1 MQPTSSHH
9 DGCARVATPKRLADM
24 LHVPWEASHACHR
37 ATALIVV
44 TLYLFPGSVLG
55 IETRHELDHGARAWL
70 EFNHHVGGI
79 LVLTLAALTW
89 LELLEVGPAKVIK
102 LSWPG
107 CLILIG
113 GYNLIWSDKL
123 AWPIRPSGLVE
134 SLSNSDVLQHKML
147 AFLVLTLGLIDLLRR
162 LMQATHPA
170 WLYLFYGMSMLTAGT
185 LVVHDS
191 SLSSNM
197 HSTGVAMSHVVMGS
211 LAMLALGCKVLVDHR
226 LIAGRVAYLYPLLLT
241 ALGVQLL
248 LFTEPSEMER

>member
-1 MQPTSSHH
+1 M
-9 DGCARVATPKRLADM
+9 DM
-24 LHVPWEASHACHR
+24 LHVPWGASHECHR

-44 TLYLFPGSVLG
+44 TLSLVPGSVLG
-55 IETRHELDHGARAWL
+55 LETRHGLDRDARAWL

-79 LVLTLAALTW
+79 IVLILAGLTW
-89 LELLEVGPAKVIK
+89 LELLEVGSAKMIK
-102 LSWPG
+102 LSCPA

-123 AWPIRPSGLVE
+123 AWPIGPSGLME
-134 SLSNSDVLQHKML
+134 SLSHPDVLQHKIL

-162 LMQATHPA
+162 LRQATHPV
-170 WLYLFYGMSMLTAGT
+170 WLYLFYGMSVLTAGT

-191 SLSSNM
+191 SLSSNI
-197 HSTGVAMSHVVMGS
+197 HSTGVATSHMVMGS
-211 LAMLALGCKVLVDHR
+211 LAMLALACKVLVEHR

-248 LFTEPSEMER
+248 LFTESSEMER